1 VTHDRGG
8 SSAHALK
15 RQFQQRG
22 CCRCVSDRGIAGAAD
37 RLPMRLYVR
46 RWINEWDLRRLYP
59 GEHIKFLGEHVELR
73 SGQDVT

>member
-1 VTHDRGG
+1 
-8 SSAHALK
+8 
-15 RQFQQRG
+15 
-22 CCRCVSDRGIAGAAD
+22 
-37 RLPMRLYVR
+37 MRLYVR